1 LKLQSQEK
9 IPENYGVIDLPMNL
23 AAIRKEY
30 SLQSLEADQVA
41 SDPFFQFKCWLNEA
55 MEAEVLEVNAMCLS
69 TLGKDGFPNSRIV
82 LLKELDQGFVFFTNY
97 ESSKGKE
104 LESHPKASLTF
115 FWAEIERQVRV
126 VGTVSR
132 ISAEESDA
140 YFLSRPYSSQLGA
153 WASPQSQVIATREV
167 IETNQ
172 IELEHKF
179 SESTMLR
186 PPHWGGYRLI
196 PHRIEF
202 WQGRPSRLH
211 DRICYEKDQ
220 NTNSWKIARL
230 AP

>member
-1 LKLQSQEK
+1 MKSQSQEK
-9 IPENYGVIDLPMNL
+9 IPENYGLPNLPMNL

-30 SLQSLEADQVA
+30 SLKSLEIDQVS
-41 SDPFFQFKCWLNEA
+41 SDPFLQFRSWLKEA
-55 MEAEVLEVNAMCLS
+55 MQAEVLEVNAMCLS

-104 LESHPKASLTF
+104 LESYPKASLTF
-115 FWAEIERQVRV
+115 FWAEIERQVRI

-140 YFLSRPYSSQLGA
+140 YFLSRPFGSQLGA

-172 IELEHKF
+172 IELENKF
-179 SESTMLR
+179 SESTIVR
-186 PPHWGGYRLI
+186 PPHWGGYRLV

-220 NTNSWKIARL
+220 ATTSWKIARL

>member
-1 LKLQSQEK
+1 
-9 IPENYGVIDLPMNL
+9 MNL

-30 SLQSLEADQVA
+30 SLKSLEIDQVS
-41 SDPFFQFKCWLNEA
+41 SDPFLQFRSWLKEA
-55 MEAEVLEVNAMCLS
+55 MQAEVLEVNAMCLS

-104 LESHPKASLTF
+104 LESYPKASLTF
-115 FWAEIERQVRV
+115 FWAEIERQVRI

-140 YFLSRPYSSQLGA
+140 YFLSRPFGSQLGA

-172 IELEHKF
+172 IELENKF
-179 SESTMLR
+179 SESTIVR
-186 PPHWGGYRLI
+186 PPHWGGYRLV

-220 NTNSWKIARL
+220 ATTSWKIARL